1 MMRSLFYDYVRHG
14 AVLAASATTESWF
27 RIEAANYGYGSGALY
42 NYGTGAPPAT
52 ANQFAP
58 GAIYQRVDASPALYV
73 NTGTLAS
80 PTWTTV
86 AASST
91 TMALTYAATTA
102 SSQITATTN
111 GNSASL
117 VMNVLSAVYTQ
128 TTTARTSGSAN
139 GVLVTI
145 TGLAGDGASATFNGI
160 NLAAPTAN
168 GGSAVYTG
176 IAFGT
181 GWTYLVDT
189 SACATGTAK
198 WRMKTNVASAYVL
211 QDSAATPVVFMTAIT
226 TTATPS
232 LAVTVPLTT
241 TNGITSGTARLVGGI
256 AYNLAAAGSTLTASS
271 TETQMAAY
279 TIPANTLLLGTMVRI
294 TWQLIQTA
302 KNGTDTLTVS
312 LRCGPTTLTGTK
324 LVTGTATAGVVN
336 GLNVGEFNLVCRA
349 SPSAASACVGV
360 GGYSEVAAAGGPW
373 ITEYIGATN
382 FATNGAL
389 VVELTAQFSC
399 TSASNSCRC
408 DIFTVELF

>member
-14 AVLAASATTESWF
+14 AVIAASATTESWF
-27 RIEAANYGYGSGALY
+27 RIEAANYGYGLGALY

-160 NLAAPTAN
+160 NLAAPTTN

-256 AYNLAAAGSTLTASS
+256 AYNLAAAGSTLTGKVLKLD
-271 TETQMAAY
+271 
-279 TIPANTLLLGTMVRI
+279 ANTRWVISRNLRKLLKVAEDIDKVR
-294 TWQLIQTA
+294 
-302 KNGTDTLTVS
+302 TDLQKDQATFETEMIKLMKIEVEVPLHTV
-312 LRCGPTTLTGTK
+312 K
-324 LVTGTATAGVVN
+324 LADLNLDVNEIGVQ
-336 GLNVGEFNLVCRA
+336 A
-349 SPSAASACVGV
+349 
-360 GGYSEVAAAGGPW
+360 
-373 ITEYIGATN
+373 
-382 FATNGAL
+382 
-389 VVELTAQFSC
+389 LTALD
-399 TSASNSCRC
+399 AL
-408 DIFTVELF
+408 IEE